1 MDALRDT
8 DRPAFAAGLL
18 ICSMLVMAFI
28 DNLVRLVS
36 DDITVWQF
44 HLIRGLFALPLVA
57 VAARFIARETL
68 RPRKALW
75 VGLRALV
82 MAVSMLLFFASIPMM
97 PMTQAT
103 AGLFTAPLFVLV
115 FSAAFLGLRV
125 GWRRVAAVAF
135 GFCGV
140 LVILQ
145 PWRAGIDWFAAMPVI
160 AGAFYAM
167 GVLITRQ
174 RCRDESPYALLFA
187 NFSAFAAMGLF
198 GSLVLGVLQPSA
210 AWVDSAPFLFRPW
223 VTPGLDVLG
232 IMAGLALGAAIG
244 VGGLT
249 RAYQL
254 AESSFLT
261 FFDYTHLIGAT
272 IFAYIIWSE
281 VPPAGAVFG
290 AMMIVGAG
298 VFLALRE
305 RSGMAE
311 AGEARPVKISR

>member
-1 MDALRDT
+1 MDAPSNK
-8 DRPAFAAGLL
+8 DRPTFAAGLL
-18 ICSMLVMAFI
+18 IGSMSIMAFI

-44 HLIRGLFALPLVA
+44 HLIRGVIALPIVA
-57 VAARFIARETL
+57 FAARFLARETL
-68 RPRKALW
+68 RQRRPLW

-103 AGLFTAPLFVLV
+103 AGLFTAPLFLLV
-115 FSAAFLGLRV
+115 FSTAFLGLRV
-125 GWRRVAAVAF
+125 GWRRIAAVVF

-145 PWRAGIDWFAAMPVI
+145 PWRAGIEWFAAMPVI
-160 AGAFYAM
+160 AGAFYAI

-174 RCRDESPYALLFA
+174 RCRHESPYALLFA
-187 NFSAFAAMGLF
+187 NFSAFAIMGLC
-198 GSLVLGVLQPSA
+198 GSVALSFLQPSA
-210 AWVDSAPFLFRPW
+210 SQVASAPFLFRPW
-223 VTPGLDVLG
+223 TTPDWDVLA

-272 IFAYIIWSE
+272 IFAYLLWSE

-290 AMMIVGAG
+290 ALMIVGAG
-298 VFLALRE
+298 IFLSLRE
-305 RSGMAE
+305 RTGARE
-311 AGEARPVKISR
+311 AVIPS